1 MIEYIH
7 YLEQVDT
14 NVFLFFNGL
23 HNSFWDSFML
33 LYSGR
38 FVWVPLYVS
47 FLYVMFKNY
56 SWKSCLS
63 CLLVITLL
71 VTLCDQTASGLLK
84 PMVGRF
90 RPSNLDSPI
99 APLVHIVD
107 NYRGGKYGFPSSH
120 SANSWGMTFFAM
132 YLVRNK
138 KLTSFLIS
146 WAVVMTYTRIY
157 LGVHYPGDLLVGIL
171 IGFIMATICYYG
183 FEHFGKKYADS
194 FKSDDS
200 RTIKF
205 SSIPFI
211 VGIGTAMV
219 LLLISVIHLI

>member
-38 FVWVPLYVS
+38 FVWIPLYAS

-56 SWKSCLS
+56 SWRSCIA
-63 CLLVITLL
+63 CLLVIAVL

-84 PMVGRF
+84 PMIGRV
-90 RPSNLDSPI
+90 RPSNLENPI

-107 NYRGGKYGFPSSH
+107 NYRGGRYGFPSSH
-120 SANSWGMTFFAM
+120 SANSWGMAFFAM

-138 KLTSFLIS
+138 KLTSFLIL
-146 WAVVMTYTRIY
+146 WALLMTYTRIY

-171 IGFIMATICYYG
+171 IGFIMSTICYYG
-183 FEHFGKKYADS
+183 FEYFGKKYADG

-200 RTIKF
+200 QTIKF
-205 SSIPFI
+205 SSVPFI
-211 VGIGTAMV
+211 IGIGTVIV
-219 LLLISVIHLI
+219 LLLISVIK